1 MARGGGGA
9 VDRRRGGIREFRKFV
24 ENVRFDRQRRLYKIC
39 VGDEL
44 FSSMLAFFQ
53 SFVFLALQ
61 HLLLHAIM
69 PTLKKTLEKVIGPS
83 PTERARVL
91 NVELQRIRDEGITLR
106 GMLSQI
112 IEERGARDAELLRYG
127 ARMRLAGMLSAAEV
141 EVLSRT
147 EDRLRR
153 RGIVRGAL
161 LGPDVVAQSMEDMSM
176 ADFGPN
182 HPDNIVLG
190 PLRMQDDDVSMGRS
204 RSCSRCL
211 WLCLFILVLVL
222 AVTGL
227 AALLGALTRPYIL

>member
-1 MARGGGGA
+1 M
-9 VDRRRGGIREFRKFV
+9 

-112 IEERGARDAELLRYG
+112 IEERGAQDAELLRYG
-127 ARMRLAGMLSAAEV
+127 ARMRLAGMLSTAEL
-141 EVLSRT
+141 EVLSRA

-161 LGPDVVAQSMEDMSM
+161 RYRQIVGVGQVAYKRDTLARRAGRRLEFVGDVQQVILRHAREALARHQVDTSARVGILGGIQERPQ
-176 ADFGPN
+176 
-182 HPDNIVLG
+182 
-190 PLRMQDDDVSMGRS
+190 
-204 RSCSRCL
+204 
-211 WLCLFILVLVL
+211 L
-222 AVTGL
+222 AVSRHQSTGL
-227 AALLGALTRPYIL
+227 LDDLGDVDHVAGQEG

>member
-1 MARGGGGA
+1 MAWCLG
-9 VDRRRGGIREFRKFV
+9 E
-24 ENVRFDRQRRLYKIC
+24 RLPPS
-39 VGDEL
+39 L
-44 FSSMLAFFQ
+44 SSDGTHVLGTAKTFF
-53 SFVFLALQ
+53 
-61 HLLLHAIM
+61 
-69 PTLKKTLEKVIGPS
+69 PTLLS
-83 PTERARVL
+83 A
-91 NVELQRIRDEGITLR
+91 Q
-106 GMLSQI
+106 GM
-112 IEERGARDAELLRYG
+112 
-127 ARMRLAGMLSAAEV
+127 RMRLAGMLSAAEV